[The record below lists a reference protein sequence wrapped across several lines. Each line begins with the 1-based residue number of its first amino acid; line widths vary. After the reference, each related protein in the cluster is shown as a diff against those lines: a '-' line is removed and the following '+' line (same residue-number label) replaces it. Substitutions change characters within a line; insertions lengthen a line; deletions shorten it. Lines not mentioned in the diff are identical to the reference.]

1 MLETEP
7 SSHDAAQK
15 IVTADFSFPPGIG
28 VSEEVRDLLQRIFVV
43 NAAHRLNLEGIK
55 AHPWFLR
62 NLPAELQ
69 ARRQTLTLKP
79 YFNPDSMRTP
89 GSCANCPPSCRR
101 EPDCHP
107 DPAPDPD
114 PHPDPTTPKP

>member
-1 MLETEP
+1 MTSAQRSFGRAP
-7 SSHDAAQK
+7 AFPASSKTCTRKVLIRASGYASLAESHTLSLNPHSKLLDITNPVHPGRAQK
-15 IVTADFSFPPGIG
+15 IVTADFSFPPGVG

-69 ARRQTLTLKP
+69 ARPRP
-79 YFNPDSMRTP
+79 
-89 GSCANCPPSCRR
+89 
-101 EPDCHP
+101 
-107 DPAPDPD
+107 
-114 PHPDPTTPKP
+114 

>member
-1 MLETEP
+1 M
-7 SSHDAAQK
+7 
-15 IVTADFSFPPGIG
+15 TADFSFPPGVG

-69 ARRQTLTLKP
+69 ARLNFRNLKNLEP
-79 YFNPDSMRTP
+79 KPDSFLAR
-89 GSCANCPPSCRR
+89 GCLCRR
-101 EPDCHP
+101 
-107 DPAPDPD
+107 
-114 PHPDPTTPKP
+114 

>member
-1 MLETEP
+1 MIRPRQIWHIRHL
-7 SSHDAAQK
+7 HGAQK
-15 IVTADFSFPPGIG
+15 IVTADFSFPPGVG

-69 ARRQTLTLKP
+69 ARPSNSFALALRQGGKAASDGAVLFRST
-79 YFNPDSMRTP
+79 S
-89 GSCANCPPSCRR
+89 PS
-101 EPDCHP
+101 
-107 DPAPDPD
+107 
-114 PHPDPTTPKP
+114 T

>member
-62 NLPAELQ
+62 KLPAELQ
-69 ARRQTLTLKP
+69 A
-79 YFNPDSMRTP
+79 
-89 GSCANCPPSCRR
+89 
-101 EPDCHP
+101 
-107 DPAPDPD
+107 
-114 PHPDPTTPKP
+114 